1 MNRDPRLLY
10 GADIR
15 KRILD
20 EVAADI
26 SRFATRRKVGRLVSV
41 GIGEVEE
48 IAVYIRG
55 QARAAAA
62 VGLPF
67 DEQHWPAD
75 LTQDECK
82 ARLVAMND
90 DPDVLGVILQRPVPD
105 HINVRSL
112 QSAIHP
118 LKDVE
123 GMNPASI
130 GNIVYNQMALA
141 PCTAAASVEMIRAT
155 GMKIEGMEV
164 VVVGHSEIVGKPAAF
179 MLMAEGATV
188 TVCHY
193 MTRSVAA
200 HTRRADVVIV
210 AVGVPGLLTADM
222 VKHGAAVIDIGIN
235 QVTDADGSSRIVGDA
250 DTGAVADIASWTTPV
265 PGGVGPVTV
274 AMLMRN
280 AAIAFE
286 TLAPLLL
293 LAPAHLASVPF
304 AASGL
309 AFHYGIALLQNIDFV
324 SWWSPAYAF
333 LLADPA
339 AWADGA
345 LFACPADASLERL
358 GVDHIDLYYAHTDD
372 AETPIAETLGAF
384 GQLVDAGKVRHI
396 AASNFSAARLRESI
410 VVAEEEGLPR
420 YVAHQP
426 HYNLLER
433 DVEES
438 VIPATQDLGLAT
450 FPYFSLASGFLTGK
464 HRHGDAAGSARVSRV
479 QKYADPR
486 GERMLAAMD
495 TVAESRS
502 SSLAT
507 IALAWLAQ
515 RPTVASP
522 IASARTVDQL
532 PDLLALADLE
542 LTAEEMALLEQV

>member
-1 MNRDPRLLY
+1 
-10 GADIR
+10 
-15 KRILD
+15 
-20 EVAADI
+20 
-26 SRFATRRKVGRLVSV
+26 
-41 GIGEVEE
+41 
-48 IAVYIRG
+48 
-55 QARAAAA
+55 
-62 VGLPF
+62 
-67 DEQHWPAD
+67 QHWPAD

-188 TVCHY
+188 TVCHH

-200 HTRRADVVIV
+200 HTRRADVVLV

-222 VKHGAAVIDIGIN
+222 VKPGAAVIDIGIN

-286 TLAPLLL
+286 KQ
-293 LAPAHLASVPF
+293 
-304 AASGL
+304 
-309 AFHYGIALLQNIDFV
+309 I
-324 SWWSPAYAF
+324 
-333 LLADPA
+333 
-339 AWADGA
+339 
-345 LFACPADASLERL
+345 EL
-358 GVDHIDLYYAHTDD
+358 GWV
-372 AETPIAETLGAF
+372 
-384 GQLVDAGKVRHI
+384 
-396 AASNFSAARLRESI
+396 
-410 VVAEEEGLPR
+410 
-420 YVAHQP
+420 
-426 HYNLLER
+426 
-433 DVEES
+433 
-438 VIPATQDLGLAT
+438 
-450 FPYFSLASGFLTGK
+450 
-464 HRHGDAAGSARVSRV
+464 
-479 QKYADPR
+479 
-486 GERMLAAMD
+486 
-495 TVAESRS
+495 
-502 SSLAT
+502 
-507 IALAWLAQ
+507 
-515 RPTVASP
+515 
-522 IASARTVDQL
+522 
-532 PDLLALADLE
+532 
-542 LTAEEMALLEQV
+542 